1 MPEPQTTYL
10 DYVEE
15 AQAAERAEAWP
26 QAAAL
31 WLRASE
37 TCGDVERALGYVR
50 SAEACNHRH
59 AIDSKLEKIAKNVLK
74 VPTLKCRHSDRADF
88 HELSVGQIKLAL
100 RAAYEAGRAAK
111 K

>member
-1 MPEPQTTYL
+1 MPQPRATHL
-10 DYVEE
+10 DYAAE
-15 AQAAERAEAWP
+15 AEAAERAEAWP

-37 TCGDVERALGYVR
+37 ICGDVDRALGYVR
-50 SAEACNHRH
+50 SAQACNHRH

-74 VPTLKCRHSDRADF
+74 VPTLRYRHSDQADF

-100 RAAYEAGRAAK
+100 RAAYEAGRASK